1 MYCPIGE
8 AMHQHCG
15 NDCKPCHD
23 RYGVPTSNQDRQEE
37 IANAL
42 YLKLTR
48 IENKLDFLISA
59 LPECQTCGHAKYKGA
74 CHNLSC
80 PKYDGPKLDS

>member
-15 NDCKPCHD
+15 NDCQACH
-23 RYGVPTSNQDRQEE
+23 RQYGVPANNPDRQEE

-48 IENKLDFLISA
+48 IEDKLDYLIS
-59 LPECQTCGHAKYKGA
+59 LKTR
-74 CHNLSC
+74 
-80 PKYDGPKLDS
+80 KLDS